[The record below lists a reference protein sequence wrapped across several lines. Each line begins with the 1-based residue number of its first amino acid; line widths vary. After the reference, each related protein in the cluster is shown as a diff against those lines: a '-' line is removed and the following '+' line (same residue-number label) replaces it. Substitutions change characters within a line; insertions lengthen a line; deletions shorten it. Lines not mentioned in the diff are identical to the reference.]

1 MVDFKALAALAAA
14 QGADMTKAVVGG
26 GDYKPPATGPGLC
39 RFIGYVEVGKQ
50 TAMMK
55 GKPEVKEKVMLI
67 FELVGKRHL
76 TGSDEQPHRV
86 TITETLSLNE
96 KANFF
101 KLFSRMNY
109 AGQARHMAEL
119 LGQGFKCEVFH
130 DEWTGSDGKPRVDV
144 TFKGQ
149 AGYSIMPPRVESE
162 ESETG
167 WVTTPVPS
175 ARSDIRCFIW
185 QHADMAQWQS
195 LFIEGEYPERKA
207 ADGKV
212 TPAKSKNVIQN
223 KIKAAKN
230 FVGSPMHQLL
240 LAGGEALDLPAV
252 GENMDQEPAGL
263 WTDQLPGSSPVQHVT
278 SNDDSLAGIV

>member
-26 GDYKPPATGPGLC
+26 GDYKPPVTGPGFC
-39 RFIGYVEVGKQ
+39 RFIGYVELGKQ
-50 TAMMK
+50 TSMMK
-55 GKPEVKEKVMLI
+55 GKQEVKEKVMLI
-67 FELVGKRHL
+67 FELVSKRHL
-76 TGSDEQPHRV
+76 TGNDEQPHRV

-109 AGQARHMAEL
+109 AGAARHMAEL
-119 LGQGFKCEVFH
+119 LGEGFKCEVFH
-130 DEWTGSDGKPRVDV
+130 DEWTGSDGKPQITT
-144 TFKGQ
+144 TFKGP
-149 AGYSIMPPRVESE
+149 AGYSIMPPWVESE
-162 ESETG
+162 ESKTG
-167 WVTTPVPS
+167 WAPTPVPS

-212 TPAKSKNVIQN
+212 TPAKSKNVLQN
-223 KIKAAKN
+223 KVKAAKN

-240 LAGGEALDLPAV
+240 LAGGAVLDLPAV
-252 GENMDQEPAGL
+252 GENMEREPAGL
-263 WTDQLPGSSPVQHVT
+263 WTDQLPDSNPVQHGT